1 MNKADKRAIILYF
14 NDGGYVLNF
23 NNNSFA
29 KFIYDTL
36 GFDPYIKYGDMSKG
50 KLLTAMY
57 DNEDDVNLSKL
68 TSELLVET
76 ETLKKIEEEKLDFID
91 DIEETQ
97 IRKRISEYDK
107 KINKVKEVF
116 QNYSEEMKLDIFID
130 KSLYTNLNELKEDVE
145 NYFKSQRYLNGLD
158 RLHTLFHGYLIQ
170 RSNSLNIPFLN
181 PKGHR
186 EPLNVIYNK
195 IVKYLI
201 NTKKIKSEVTID
213 VLNNSK
219 VIIES
224 FNDSRNKFSKS
235 HPSEQWLNEHEA
247 RYINAIVISTIT
259 LLDSI
264 LKPTT
269 QLMNFQDKE

>member
-1 MNKADKRAIILYF
+1 IL
-14 NDGGYVLNF
+14 
-23 NNNSFA
+23 
-29 KFIYDTL
+29 
-36 GFDPYIKYGDMSKG
+36 
-50 KLLTAMY
+50 
-57 DNEDDVNLSKL
+57 
-68 TSELLVET
+68 
-76 ETLKKIEEEKLDFID
+76 
-91 DIEETQ
+91 
-97 IRKRISEYDK
+97 
-107 KINKVKEVF
+107 

-130 KSLYTNLNELKEDVE
+130 KSLYTNLNELKKDVE

-186 EPLNVIYNK
+186 EPQNVIYNK

-201 NTKKIKSEVTID
+201 NTKKIKSEVTIN

-235 HPSEQWLNEHEA
+235 HPSEQWLSEHET
-247 RYINAIVISTIT
+247 RYINSIV
-259 LLDSI
+259 
-264 LKPTT
+264 
-269 QLMNFQDKE
+269 